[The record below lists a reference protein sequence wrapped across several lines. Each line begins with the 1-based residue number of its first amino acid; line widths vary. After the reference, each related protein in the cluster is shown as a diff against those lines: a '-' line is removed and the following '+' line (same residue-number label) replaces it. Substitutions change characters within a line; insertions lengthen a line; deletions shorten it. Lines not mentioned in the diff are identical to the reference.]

1 MRKQTMSKQIRSLSE
16 LMVFVGLTSTTR
28 QANGLIKKGIVF
40 LDDIRCATTDLNLVL
55 VHPCLLN
62 VRSSEDLTTIID
74 GVILDIQEGG
84 FDRVAG
90 DYH

>member
-1 MRKQTMSKQIRSLSE
+1 VRKQTMSKQIRSLSE

-74 GVILDIQEGG
+74 GVILDIQVGG
-84 FDRVAG
+84 TDCVAG

>member
-1 MRKQTMSKQIRSLSE
+1 MSKQIRSLSE

-74 GVILDIQEGG
+74 GVILDIQVGG
-84 FDRVAG
+84 TDCVAG

>member
-74 GVILDIQEGG
+74 GVILDIQVGG
-84 FDRVAG
+84 TDCVAG